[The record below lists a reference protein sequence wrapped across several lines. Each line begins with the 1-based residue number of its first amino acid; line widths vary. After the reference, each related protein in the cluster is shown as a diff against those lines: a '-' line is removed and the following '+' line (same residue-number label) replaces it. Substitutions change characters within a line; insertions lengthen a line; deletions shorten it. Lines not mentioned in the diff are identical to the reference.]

1 MAVTNSPR
9 CPGAG
14 RGGSCCRPRC
24 MWRLT
29 SDRPAV
35 YLVWTQSAPPA
46 PTASISKHERWD
58 EALRPIQ
65 APQAKDRERSVRAH
79 AENSALSNMHFYA
92 LICLLTHVLRLG
104 RDSSKCVVRPCRCP
118 QGRSQFADSAC
129 WAEGSI
135 TAVSRPGFPGSA
147 CALSGDDVHRR
158 AGSADDAGGLR
169 QSAVLPN
176 PPAQEIKVA
185 PLRAEDRAEA
195 APGAAAATG
204 GGGHAGPE
212 VKSGARG

>member
-24 MWRLT
+24 MWGLT

-79 AENSALSNMHFYA
+79 ADERMCHNPSRTRQRPTRCTRVRRSAGVTASSEPN
-92 LICLLTHVLRLG
+92 HVRRGRLG
-104 RDSSKCVVRPCRCP
+104 RWRCSPTPMCGRQISSVIVPRLP
-118 QGRSQFADSAC
+118 
-129 WAEGSI
+129 
-135 TAVSRPGFPGSA
+135 PGSEPDFHHA
-147 CALSGDDVHRR
+147 TAPI
-158 AGSADDAGGLR
+158 GG
-169 QSAVLPN
+169 V
-176 PPAQEIKVA
+176 
-185 PLRAEDRAEA
+185 
-195 APGAAAATG
+195 
-204 GGGHAGPE
+204 AGPL
-212 VKSGARG
+212 ADRGCMESCADVQDRPPQCK